1 MRNDMP
7 VDSKSV
13 GDSSRFLPA
22 ATLEAGLKA
31 LPGFP
36 RDAGQVSMI
45 VRRVA
50 NGLRELPE
58 RVRLTIKD
66 GIPGDSWSR
75 GKSPHPDMQLA
86 VMQHDVATLV
96 ANGQPL
102 TLFGDNLFVEFDLSM
117 RNLPTGSRL
126 RVGDAVVE
134 VTPMPHNG
142 CSKFKARFGGDAL
155 VFVNAKPTRQL
166 NLRGIYWKTVEEG
179 DIWVGCPIRVVS
191 RPT

>member
-1 MRNDMP
+1 MSHGIAVN
-7 VDSKSV
+7 SKSV
-13 GDSSRFLPA
+13 GDASHYLSTA
-22 ATLEAGLKA
+22 ALEAGLKA
-31 LPGFP
+31 LPKLANDTGH
-36 RDAGQVSMI
+36 VTLI

-50 NGLRELPE
+50 DGLRELPE
-58 RVRLTIKD
+58 RVRLSPSE

-75 GKSPHPDMQLA
+75 SKSPHPDMQLA
-86 VMQHDVATLV
+86 VMQNDVAQLV

-117 RNLPTGSRL
+117 SNLPTGSRL

-155 VFVNAKPTRQL
+155 AFVNAKPTRQL

-179 DIWVGCPIRVVS
+179 DVWVGCPIRIVS
-191 RPT
+191 RPK

>member
-1 MRNDMP
+1 MRNDTL

-13 GDSSRFLPA
+13 GDASRYLSA
-22 ATLEAGLKA
+22 AALEEGLKT
-31 LPGFP
+31 LPTLPKDSG
-36 RDAGQVSMI
+36 RVTLI
-45 VRRVA
+45 VRRVT

-58 RVRLTIKD
+58 RVRLTATE

-117 RNLPTGSRL
+117 ANLPTGSRL
-126 RVGDAVVE
+126 RVGDAIVE

-155 VFVNAKPTRQL
+155 AFVNTKPTRHL
-166 NLRGIYWKTVEEG
+166 NLRGIYWKTIEEG
-179 DIWVGCPIRVVS
+179 DVWVGCPIRVVS
-191 RPT
+191 RPK

>member
-1 MRNDMP
+1 MSHDITVN
-7 VDSKSV
+7 SKSV
-13 GDSSRFLPA
+13 GDASRYLTTTA
-22 ATLEAGLKA
+22 LEEGLKT
-31 LPGFP
+31 FP
-36 RDAGQVSMI
+36 KLHKDAGRVTLI

-50 NGLRELPE
+50 DGLRELPE
-58 RVRLTIKD
+58 RVRLTPAD
-66 GIPGDSWSR
+66 GIPGDSWGRS
-75 GKSPHPDMQLA
+75 KSPHPDMQLA
-86 VMQHDVATLV
+86 VMQNDVATMI

-117 RNLPTGSRL
+117 ANLPTGSRL

-155 VFVNAKPTRQL
+155 AFVNAKPTRHL

-179 DIWVGCPIRVVS
+179 DVWAGCPIRIIS
-191 RPT
+191 RPK